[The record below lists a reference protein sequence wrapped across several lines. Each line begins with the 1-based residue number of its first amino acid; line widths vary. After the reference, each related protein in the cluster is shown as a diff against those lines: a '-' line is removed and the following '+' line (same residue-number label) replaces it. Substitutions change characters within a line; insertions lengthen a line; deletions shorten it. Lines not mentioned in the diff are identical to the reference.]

1 MKTELK
7 LKKSI
12 FCTNEKIDTLTLDFD
27 SLSTADMKQA
37 QSLRGLI
44 SDSKQVDATR
54 MYAPLRIDSE
64 FQIAVG
70 WVAACKGTS
79 GLSNIDFLKLG
90 IVDALQLGEAASDF
104 LLS

>member
-1 MKTELK
+1 MTELK
-7 LKKSI
+7 LKKAI
-12 FCTNEKIDTLTLDFD
+12 VANECTLDTLVLDFD

-54 MYAPLRIDSE
+54 MYAPLRIDPE

-70 WVAACKGTS
+70 WVAACKGTA

-90 IVDALQLGEAASDF
+90 LVDAMALGEAASDF
-104 LLS
+104 LLD

>member
-1 MKTELK
+1 MKKELK

-12 FCTNEKIDTLTLDFD
+12 FCNEKSIVALTLDFD
-27 SLSTADMKQA
+27 ALSTADMKQA

-44 SDSKQVDATR
+44 SDGKQVDATR

-70 WVAACKGTS
+70 WVAACKGTPE
-79 GLSNIDFLKLG
+79 LSNIDFLKLS